1 MKGIKLTGGNRGDFS
16 NFSKSV
22 CFAHKTLQNVDRKDE
37 AQSGKNA
44 NVDKNYK
51 AWRRPRKMRQ
61 VHFKF
66 SETLSE
72 TIHVKTKL
80 TLRPFKEKK

>member
-37 AQSGKNA
+37 AQC
-44 NVDKNYK
+44 
-51 AWRRPRKMRQ
+51 
-61 VHFKF
+61 
-66 SETLSE
+66 T
-72 TIHVKTKL
+72 
-80 TLRPFKEKK
+80 